1 MKKQEGFISANIQR
15 SLDGTS
21 VVNYAQWKSK
31 DAFEKMLNNLQA
43 HIHINY
49 ILNIAGSD
57 GRLYEVVFTE

>member
-1 MKKQEGFISANIQR
+1 MKKQKGFISANIQR
-15 SLDGTS
+15 SLDGTA

-31 DAFEKMLNNLQA
+31 DAFEKMLNNPQA
-43 HIHINY
+43 QIHMND